1 MKVLFIGG
9 TGIISSAVSELV
21 VNRGYELYLLNRG
34 KRKEYIPERA
44 KLLIGNINNPD
55 MVADI
60 IKDMDFDVVVDWIA
74 YKKAEVERDYKLFRD
89 KTKQYVFISSAS
101 TYQKPLLNYNVDES
115 TPQNNPYWDYSRDK
129 IECEEYLREIYRT
142 EGFPITI
149 IRPSYTY
156 NKTTIPF
163 IYNSRHHRWTIVDR
177 MKRGKKVIVP
187 GDGTSLFSITHN
199 TDFAKGFVGLIGNAQ
214 ATGHAFHITT
224 DEVMTWD
231 QFLILIGEAAGYKP
245 DIIHIPSDDIVKFDP
260 ENRGSLLGDKSV
272 SIVFDNSKIK
282 KYVPWYNATKS
293 FRRGIQESIDWYK
306 LNPELQTVDDDFNDL
321 CDRIISSFIK

>member
-1 MKVLFIGG
+1 
-9 TGIISSAVSELV
+9 
-21 VNRGYELYLLNRG
+21 
-34 KRKEYIPERA
+34 
-44 KLLIGNINNPD
+44 
-55 MVADI
+55 
-60 IKDMDFDVVVDWIA
+60 
-74 YKKAEVERDYKLFRD
+74 
-89 KTKQYVFISSAS
+89 
-101 TYQKPLLNYNVDES
+101 
-115 TPQNNPYWDYSRDK
+115 
-129 IECEEYLREIYRT
+129 LREIYRT